1 MRQGRLRLRACA
13 LLLGAV
19 MIVPAAATPAIAAAP
34 NDELAGA
41 VDITELPYAAEQSTA
56 EATASATDPALTG
69 PACPAGVHATVWYR
83 YTASQSGPVRLDT
96 LGSDYDTVLA
106 VFTEGPSGLEQV
118 ACNNIGGWRVQARAT
133 VDMTEGT
140 TYAVMVGATEGTV
153 AANLRLTVEESTLPP
168 LAVSVSVRRA
178 TPLVPS
184 VGEIQLSGTA
194 TCSRPAQIMLSGT
207 VEQGGSFTSI
217 SHRIDCPGSAVDWT
231 ARTRDRQGPQ
241 LQAGTAQA
249 TLVATS
255 FDEHGD
261 ADAEV
266 TQTLRVHG
274 PLIAFARSVS
284 SGGHDPF
291 RTEIFTVTEGGTGRT
306 RLTNNSVEDNHP
318 SFSPDGQ
325 RIAFTS
331 SRHGSPSIYVMNAD
345 GSRVRRLT
353 FGGKAD
359 AMPHWSP
366 NGKWIVFTRH
376 YAKQRQTDLL
386 RVRVDDRVTRRITR
400 TKGAREL
407 RPSWSPDGKLIAF
420 SKLLDGQD
428 RYGIAVIRPNGKG
441 ARWLTRNPRS
451 RAGLIDDAPTW
462 SPTSGHVAFA
472 RETSRRAGDLYT
484 VRRDGRGVRR
494 LTTAGGAAQQP
505 SWGADGRIVFVR
517 DGALTAVNADGT
529 GLRTILEDA
538 AATSRPFAFPD
549 WARTVNL

>member
-1 MRQGRLRLRACA
+1 VRRGRLRLRACA

-19 MIVPAAATPAIAAAP
+19 MIVPAGATPAIAATP

-41 VDITELPYAAEQSTA
+41 ETITALPYAAEQSTA
-56 EATASATDPALTG
+56 EATASALDPDLTG
-69 PACPAGVHATVWYR
+69 PACPRGVHATVWYR
-83 YTASQSGPVRLDT
+83 YTAQQSGPVRLDT
-96 LGSDYDTVLA
+96 LDSDYDTVLA

-118 ACNNIGGWRVQARAT
+118 ACNNTGGWRMQARAT
-133 VDMTEGT
+133 VDMTADT
-140 TYAVMVGATEGTV
+140 TYVVMVGATEGTV
-153 AANLRLTVEESTLPP
+153 AANLRLTVEASTLPP

-184 VGEIQLSGTA
+184 AGEVQLSGTA
-194 TCSRPAQIMLSGT
+194 TCSRPAAIMVSGT
-207 VEQGGSFTSI
+207 VEQGGSFTSV
-217 SHRIDCPGSAVDWT
+217 SRRIDCPGSAVDWT
-231 ARTRDRQGPQ
+231 ARTRDRQGPP

-249 TLVATS
+249 TLVAIS

-266 TQTLRVHG
+266 AQTLRVHG

-284 SGGHDPF
+284 KGGHDPF
-291 RTEIFTVTEGGTGRT
+291 RTEIFTVAEGGTGRT
-306 RLTNNSVEDNHP
+306 RLTRNSVEDNHP
-318 SFSPDGQ
+318 AFSPDGQ

-331 SRHGSPSIYVMNAD
+331 ARRGSPSIYVMNVD

-353 FGGKAD
+353 FGGKTD
-359 AMPHWSP
+359 AMPDWSP

-376 YAKQRQTDLL
+376 HAKQRQTELM
-386 RVRVDDRVTRRITR
+386 RVRVDDRATRRITR
-400 TKGAREL
+400 TKAREL

-420 SKLLDGQD
+420 TKLLDAQD

-462 SPTSGHVAFA
+462 SPTGSHVAFA

-484 VRRDGRGVRR
+484 VRRNGTGVRR
-494 LTTAGGAAQQP
+494 LTAVGGAAQQP
-505 SWGADGRIVFVR
+505 SWGADGRIAFVHN
-517 DGALTAVNADGT
+517 GGLAAVDADGT
-529 GLRTILEDA
+529 GLRTIIADA
-538 AATSRPFAFPD
+538 AAASRPYAFPD